1 MGDRTIREKFP
12 GLISPEVKRERER
25 EKLSAFRS
33 SFGWEAVF
41 FAPNSFFRK
50 KWGNSMAQE
59 GSLPTSQVSP
69 PSQSLAPE
77 IRTGVKERN
86 CVYLRRGRVAPKV
99 GGGREV
105 FSLFLFFSL
114 QKVGLGKRRR
124 SPQSSFQASS
134 NKRRKR
140 RKRRKR
146 TTDKKPK
153 GKVGD
158 EEKGNEGFAH
168 SCQKI
173 K

>member
-1 MGDRTIREKFP
+1 M
-12 GLISPEVKRERER
+12 
-25 EKLSAFRS
+25 
-33 SFGWEAVF
+33 
-41 FAPNSFFRK
+41 
-50 KWGNSMAQE
+50 
-59 GSLPTSQVSP
+59 
-69 PSQSLAPE
+69 
-77 IRTGVKERN
+77 
-86 CVYLRRGRVAPKV
+86 APKV

-114 QKVGLGKRRR
+114 RKVGLGKRRRR